1 MEEITVLLLPA
12 CLIAGAA
19 VMLSRKLGAGA
30 YVLSVMLSVLAMGAI
45 AIDPSLSP
53 ESSGYTF
60 TLAFVGPF
68 IIFLYSLWGMLFGF
82 PEREGRRSR

>member
-30 YVLSVMLSVLAMGAI
+30 YVLSVMLPVLAMGAI
-45 AIDPSLSP
+45 AIDP
-53 ESSGYTF
+53 SSGYTF

-82 PEREGRRSR
+82 PEREGRRGR